1 MRKYILKRILAMIPV
16 VLGVTILI
24 FTLLYFA
31 KGNPAQMILGSD
43 ATAEEIALENEKL
56 GLDEPYLPRLGKYL
70 KNVFFHFDLGKS
82 YFTESSVTD
91 DVLQRFPI
99 TLKLALLSVSLAV
112 LIGVPLGVIAAVKQH
127 SWLDNTSMFAAIIG
141 MSMPN
146 FWLGILLSLLFALK
160 LHWLPPGGI
169 GGTEYYILPCVSIA
183 LGAACGIARQT
194 RSSMLEVIR
203 QDYIVTA
210 RAKGVSESKVIWR
223 HALMNSLIPVI
234 TQIGFVFA
242 GQFGGAVV
250 AETIFSIP
258 GLGSYMI
265 TAIQKRDYP
274 AVQGSVL
281 VISIVF
287 SLIMLLIDLLYAF
300 IDPRIKAQYK
310 SKNTKRRK
318 EKNQNEVNA

>member
-1 MRKYILKRILAMIPV
+1 MIKYILKRILAMIPV
-16 VLGVTILI
+16 IIGVTILI

-31 KGNPAQMILGSD
+31 KGEPAQMILGSD
-43 ATAEEIALENEKL
+43 ATLEEVEALNAKL
-56 GLDEPYLPRLGKYL
+56 GLDKPYLERLTTYL
-70 KNVFFHFDLGKS
+70 KDVFLHLDLGRS
-82 YFTESSVTD
+82 YFNESSVTE
-91 DVLQRFPI
+91 DVVQRFPI
-99 TLKLALLSVSLAV
+99 TLKLALMSVALAV
-112 LIGVPLGVIAAVKQH
+112 VIGVPLGVIAAVKQH

-146 FWLGILLSLLFALK
+146 FWLGILLSLLFALQ
-160 LHWLPPGGI
+160 LRWFPPSGI
-169 GGTEYYILPCVSIA
+169 GGLEYYVLPCLSIA
-183 LGAACGIARQT
+183 LGAACGIAGLS

-210 RAKGVSESKVIWR
+210 RAKGLSERTVIWK

-250 AETIFSIP
+250 AETVFSIP
-258 GLGSYMI
+258 GLGTYMI

-281 VISIVF
+281 ITSITF
-287 SLIMLLIDLLYAF
+287 GIIMLLVDLIYAF

-310 SKNTKRRK
+310 GKSVKRLGR
-318 EKNQNEVNA
+318 